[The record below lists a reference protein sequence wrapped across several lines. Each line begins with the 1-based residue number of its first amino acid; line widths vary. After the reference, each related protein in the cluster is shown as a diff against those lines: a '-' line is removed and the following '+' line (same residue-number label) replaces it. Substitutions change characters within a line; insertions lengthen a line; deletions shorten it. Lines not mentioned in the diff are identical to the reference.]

1 MLKGAIQV
9 SIGFLIVMVI
19 SALVMIFMMG
29 WLSGMFPELT
39 EISEY
44 ATAQAEQQMMNEF
57 AKGGDTILAT
67 IPTQQTFAPGSL
79 VRFKIGVRKTAAV
92 DDKNIFTMCI
102 GKLTGSTCVSAGDGG
117 TDKITVDPS
126 IPITFEIPRNTQIKD
141 RGDISLMPGVMEISS
156 TTNPGLYSF
165 RIYVCAEDAS
175 ASIDALRCSG
185 LTESYGQ
192 YGFIVEVK

>member
-1 MLKGAIQV
+1 MFKGAIQV

-67 IPTQQTFAPGSL
+67 IPTQQTFAPGSK
-79 VRFKIGVRKTAAV
+79 VRFKLGVRKTAEV
-92 DDKNIFTMCI
+92 DDQQYFSMCV
-102 GKLTGSTCVSAGDGG
+102 GKMSDVYCKTPGDSPITVNGQTGST
-117 TDKITVDPS
+117 TDIMFQFPAVTR
-126 IPITFEIPRNTQIKD
+126 IAQ
-141 RGDISLMPGVMEISS
+141 RGDISLMSGIMEIPSDVN
-156 TTNPGLYSF
+156 TGTHGF
-165 RIYVCAEDAS
+165 RIYACAVDTAG
-175 ASIDALRCSG
+175 APCQG
-185 LTESYGQ
+185 LSTSYGQ
-192 YGFIVEVK
+192 YDFIIEVV